1 MDMKSFIKS
10 SDVPIENV
18 APGMNRQIMGYDTN
32 LMLVRVHF
40 DKGGIG
46 VRHQHHHQQVSYVVS
61 GKFEVEI
68 AGNKQILTTGD
79 CFVVP
84 EHAVHGAVCLEE
96 GVLIDTFSPMRKDFL
111 QK

>member
-1 MDMKSFIKS
+1 MKTYIKALE
-10 SDVPIENV
+10 VPVENV
-18 APGMNRQIMGYDTN
+18 APGLNRQIMGYDTN

-46 VRHQHHHQQVSYVVS
+46 TRHKHPHQQVSYVVS

-68 AGNKQILTTGD
+68 NDKKEVLTAGD

-84 EHAVHGAVCLEE
+84 ENAMHGAVCLEE
-96 GVLIDTFSPMRKDFL
+96 GILIDTFSPMREDFL
-111 QK
+111 QS